1 MTSWFDWLRA
11 LVSASPL
18 TYPVLFAT
26 VGVDA
31 VFPVLPAEPMVIA
44 AGVLAGQGHL
54 MIAAVVLTAVLAA
67 FAGDHVSYLLGRFF
81 GQRAARRISRGEQG
95 ARRLEWAER
104 TLERRGATLLV
115 VARFIPGGRTAATL
129 AAGTL
134 GMAWRRFAAADAVAA
149 VLWALYASAIGYFG
163 GAAFSQS
170 AWKPLALSLGIATAL
185 ALAIEG
191 YRRVQ
196 RRRGRD
202 ILGDRLD
209 PGD

>member
-1 MTSWFDWLRA
+1 MFDWLTA

-18 TYPVLFAT
+18 TYLVLFAAV
-26 VGVDA
+26 VGDA
-31 VFPVLPAEPMVIA
+31 ILPVIPAEPMVIA
-44 AGVLAGQGHL
+44 ASVLSAQGHL
-54 MIAAVVLTAVLAA
+54 IVAAVLLATVLGA
-67 FAGDHVSYLLGRFF
+67 FAGDHVSYFLGRFF
-81 GQRAARRISRGEQG
+81 GQRAASRISRGEKG

-134 GMAWRRFAAADAVAA
+134 NMPWRRFALADAVAA
-149 VLWALYASAIGYFG
+149 VLWGLYASAIGYFG

-170 AWKPLALSLGIATAL
+170 PWRPLAVSLGIATAL
-185 ALAIEG
+185 ALVVEG
-191 YRRVQ
+191 YRRIQ

-202 ILGDRLD
+202 VLGDRLE
-209 PGD
+209 PGS